1 MELFISTIIL
11 LVTLAGLW
19 KGADIL
25 VDSATAIAQRFGIS
39 DLVIGLTVVAIA
51 TSAPEFVVTI
61 SAALAGKDGIS
72 VGNVVGSNIFNL
84 YFILGLVAV
93 LSVVP
98 TSRKLVYRDGSVLIG
113 TTLLLLLFLSDL
125 TLERWEGITM
135 IGILIYYVTYLILA
149 KESSEEIERMPFTR
163 YTWMLFFLG
172 TGIVVTSGHFF
183 VTAASDIARFFGLS
197 EWAIGVTIVAAGTSA
212 PEMAAS
218 IVALVKKRYG
228 MSAGNLVG
236 SDIFNL
242 LGVLG
247 LAALLNPLNIT
258 SESFGSLG
266 ILTFGVFVVVAFMRT
281 GWKLSK
287 TEGVILLAVVAVRW
301 YFDLSR

>member
-1 MELFISTIIL
+1 MELFISIIIL

-135 IGILIYYVTYLILA
+135 IGILIFYVTYLILA

>member
-1 MELFISTIIL
+1 
-11 LVTLAGLW
+11 
-19 KGADIL
+19 
-25 VDSATAIAQRFGIS
+25 
-39 DLVIGLTVVAIA
+39 VVAIA

-113 TTLLLLLFLSDL
+113 TTLLILLFLSDL

-135 IGILIYYVTYLILA
+135 IGILIFYVTYLILA

>member
-1 MELFISTIIL
+1 MELFISIIIL

-125 TLERWEGITM
+125 TLERWEGIIM
-135 IGILIYYVTYLILA
+135 IGILIFYVTYLILA

-163 YTWMLFFLG
+163 YTWMLFILG

-197 EWAIGVTIVAAGTSA
+197 EWAIGVTIVAAGTST